1 MIKLVPR
8 STHSTMWIWLTPVMA
23 FALSIVTGGLLFYLL
38 GYPPVDTLSAFF
50 VQPLMD
56 RYGMAELIVKAAPM
70 AMIAVGLSLGFR
82 ANVWNIGA
90 EGQLTIGAALGS
102 LLVIYNPDSE
112 SIVLL
117 PAILIMGMLG
127 GMAWAAIPAYLKTRF
142 NTNEILTSLMLVYV
156 AILLLST
163 LVHGPWK
170 DPMGFNFPESIDFPD
185 VASIPKILSG
195 TRMHAGVFAA
205 LLAVAAGWVV
215 LSKTLIGF
223 QVRVVGLAP
232 QAAKYSGVD
241 ASKIVWLT
249 MLGTGALAGLAGI
262 IEVSG
267 LIGRLQPV
275 ISPGYGFTAIIVAF
289 VGRLHPLGVLIASL
303 VLALSY
309 LGADSV
315 QIRLGLPRGIAGVF
329 QGMLLFYLLAA
340 DVLIHYKVRIGS
352 QRNTVGRVV
361 E

>member
-1 MIKLVPR
+1 MIRLIPR
-8 STHSTMWIWLTPVMA
+8 TTHSQLWVWLTPLLA
-23 FALSIVTGGLLFYLL
+23 FALSIVTGGLLFKLL
-38 GYPPVDTLSAFF
+38 GYPPVDTLIAFF
-50 VQPLMD
+50 ISPLKD
-56 RYGMAELIVKAAPM
+56 RYGIAELMVKAAPM
-70 AMIAVGLSLGFR
+70 AIIAVGLSIGFR

-90 EGQLTIGAALGS
+90 EGQLTLGAVAGS
-102 LLVIYNPDSE
+102 ILVVYNPHSE
-112 SIVLL
+112 NLLLL
-117 PAILIMGMLG
+117 PAILILGMLG
-127 GMAWAAIPAYLKTRF
+127 GMAWAAIPAFLKTRY

-170 DPMGFNFPESIDFPD
+170 DPQGFNFPESVDFPD
-185 VASIPKILSG
+185 AGSIPKILSG

-205 LLAVAAGWVV
+205 LVVVAGGWVV
-215 LSKTLIGF
+215 LSKMLIGF
-223 QVRVVGLAP
+223 QVRVAGLAP
-232 QAAKYSGVD
+232 GAAKYSGINHARV
-241 ASKIVWLT
+241 VWIT

-267 LIGRLQPV
+267 LIGQLQPI

-289 VGRLHPLGVLIASL
+289 VGRLHPVGVLIASI

-329 QGMLLFYLLAA
+329 QGMLLFYLLAT
-340 DVLIHYKVRIGS
+340 DVLINYKVQWRSRQSAVEGS
-352 QRNTVGRVV
+352 AQ
-361 E
+361 